1 MTQKIRNISAQNQ
14 RIRNGLVGRGLYALA
29 ATMLMTSTVLAGTA
43 ERAKTEKMEVP
54 NLRAAGEIIVDQWGL
69 PHIYAQSERDA
80 FFLQGWNAG
89 RDRLWQIDLWRKR
102 GLGRLAA
109 SFGPDYA
116 EQDRALRLFL
126 YQGDMNTEWAAY
138 DKGARSAAEAFAD
151 GVNAYVARVKADP
164 NLLPV
169 EFRLS
174 GSEPEMW
181 SAEDIVRIR
190 SNGLTR
196 NLTSEVKRAQSACAA
211 GIEADA
217 LRKKLLPPTELT
229 VPDGLDPCSIPK
241 DVLRDFVLATD
252 PVSFSGATKKA
263 SLDDPQEYQMRL
275 AELERNI
282 ETTGSNNWTISP
294 SRTVSGRPILS
305 GDPHRDHAVPSLRYA
320 VHLSAPGLD
329 AVGAG
334 EPALPGISMGHND
347 KIAFGLTIFP
357 TDQED
362 LYVYELDPNDP
373 NRYRYKDGYEAM
385 RTVTEEIPVKG
396 EAPRK
401 VDLKFTRHGPVIYTD
416 LKNNKAFA
424 LRSVWSEPG
433 SSPYFSSI
441 GFMKAKNWKDFSK
454 AAEGWGAPSLNQ
466 AYADTAGNIG
476 WKATGFAPIRPN
488 WDGLMPVPGDGRYE
502 WNGLHRGDELPSAYN
517 PKEGYV
523 GTANAMNIPK
533 DHPLYDKISF
543 EWSSDSRL
551 NRIKEVFAA
560 KEKWTLTDS
569 MALQTDDTNF
579 LGRRIVKLL
588 ATLNSDDPRVA
599 KGLNLLKNWDG
610 RTSADSAQAALAEV
624 WLSRHLGHGVVA
636 VATPEAARSIV
647 GDGDLDA
654 IADLL
659 EAPDK
664 RLGEEPQTKRDGI
677 LLETLGEAVEDVSKR
692 LGDDPANW
700 AWGKLHHAQF
710 QHALSAKADDAT
722 RAQMNIAPLQQGG
735 SAYSL
740 MMAYYGSKDFRNI
753 SGASFRMVLDVGSW
767 DESAFINA
775 PGQSGDPMSPF
786 YRNLVPSW
794 ANGDY
799 APLLYSRSA
808 VEAAA
813 FKRYKLTPK
822 NPS

>member
-14 RIRNGLVGRGLYALA
+14 HIRNGLVGRGLYALA
-29 ATMLMTSTVLAGTA
+29 AMVLMTSTVLAGTA

-54 NLRAAGEIIVDQWGL
+54 NLKAAGEIIVDQWGL

-109 SFGPDYA
+109 SFGPDHA

-126 YQGDMNTEWAAY
+126 YQGDMNTEWAPY

-190 SNGLTR
+190 SNGLSR

-217 LRKKLLPPTELT
+217 LRKKLLPPTKLT
-229 VPDGLDPCSIPK
+229 VPDGLDPCSIPQ

-252 PVSFSGATKKA
+252 PVAFSGATKKA
-263 SLDDPQEYQMRL
+263 SLDDPQEYQTRL

-294 SRTVSGRPILS
+294 SRTVSGRPVLS
-305 GDPHRDHAVPSLRYA
+305 GDPHR
-320 VHLSAPGLD
+320 
-329 AVGAG
+329 
-334 EPALPGISMGHND
+334 
-347 KIAFGLTIFP
+347 
-357 TDQED
+357 
-362 LYVYELDPNDP
+362 
-373 NRYRYKDGYEAM
+373 YEAM

-476 WKATGFAPIRPN
+476 WKATGFAPVRAN

-502 WNGLHRGDELPSAYN
+502 WNGLRRGDELPSAYN

-523 GTANAMNIPK
+523 GKCGSMPGKPRSRQPVRIDQSQGAK
-533 DHPLYDKISF
+533 HG
-543 EWSSDSRL
+543 SRL
-551 NRIKEVFAA
+551 S
-560 KEKWTLTDS
+560 EK
-569 MALQTDDTNF
+569 
-579 LGRRIVKLL
+579 
-588 ATLNSDDPRVA
+588 
-599 KGLNLLKNWDG
+599 
-610 RTSADSAQAALAEV
+610 
-624 WLSRHLGHGVVA
+624 
-636 VATPEAARSIV
+636 
-647 GDGDLDA
+647 
-654 IADLL
+654 
-659 EAPDK
+659 
-664 RLGEEPQTKRDGI
+664 
-677 LLETLGEAVEDVSKR
+677 
-692 LGDDPANW
+692 
-700 AWGKLHHAQF
+700 
-710 QHALSAKADDAT
+710 
-722 RAQMNIAPLQQGG
+722 
-735 SAYSL
+735 
-740 MMAYYGSKDFRNI
+740 
-753 SGASFRMVLDVGSW
+753 
-767 DESAFINA
+767 
-775 PGQSGDPMSPF
+775 
-786 YRNLVPSW
+786 
-794 ANGDY
+794 
-799 APLLYSRSA
+799 
-808 VEAAA
+808 
-813 FKRYKLTPK
+813 
-822 NPS
+822 